1 MSSRGTIKAGTF
13 GGRQFR
19 QRQKATTA
27 TNIQREKTIKK
38 KMKGKASSYKIK
50 EGFGGD
56 FQAPPTTEF
65 RIAGIN
71 PGGATAGEGEYSDR
85 LPKRFQ
91 RAGYG
96 RERSSAAIRPGI
108 IQKASAVPLQYP
120 LGRGT
125 ATDGMSARARD
136 IQATINTMP
145 LMENLD
151 FKRQQREEQQ
161 LEEFGD
167 DAFDDDLD
175 AEMDAA
181 FAEMDDAEGGQEV
194 EAPTA
199 GEEVGE
205 IGEEAPD
212 YGTAGAGEGQAVDM
226 PDWMAEGD
234 AAQAGEY
241 EEGFMGDD
249 LDGLANDLIDMDV
262 GGGADMPDDLD
273 IDEMTAGLGS
283 VRVAP
288 RERPTRSLV
297 DELDFRKKARQ
308 QRSNDLSV
316 PAGELPPSQGQVQW
330 DQRILNQDPEWQAKY
345 GGTRPA
351 QGARSGVLYR
361 GLGPEPQEIKYP
373 SDRFQRD
380 RQGNIKYSGKT
391 TMQGTRPPM
400 LTDEAKAFEMGRT
413 MDLRPGHIGK
423 DVSANQPQ
431 LKDITRADKDGN
443 FKNFEGGASSK
454 KKPVMSADIKP
465 RSRQMEEKVGGEVVP
480 LQGPVRHPKTRQVL
494 REMMPG
500 DKVDKGRKNA
510 EGKMVGGDKK
520 DATYKKYKTGKNAT
534 GPPILEDKTFSSAGK
549 KYLPEE
555 KWGLEQKGMS
565 RDETGATDLTRDKVG
580 MQYNAPH
587 RDPFEGSRIVGK
599 EAGKRATRKREAE
612 TKRANFVKKER
623 EKNPDWLPQ
632 GYGGGFNYGA
642 GFADWDKDKKG
653 ADKSKHQALKS
664 NDKDY
669 QYDMSGVVMSGASGE
684 LDNPDISAEELE
696 ALRGYKPTP
705 YDSSRLV
712 PAFPGA
718 KDIFAPA
725 NRMRQGRSQPPK
737 SFTNPPMTNLQATSI
752 PNPTDKIYRPEP
764 VMTLTSGS
772 EIELGMEAMALG

>member
-38 KMKGKASSYKIK
+38 RMKGRATSIKIK
-50 EGFGGD
+50 EGFGGN
-56 FQAPPTTEF
+56 FAPYPTTE
-65 RIAGIN
+65 RALRDEDDIGQI
-71 PGGATAGEGEYSDR
+71 
-85 LPKRFQ
+85 Q
-91 RAGYG
+91 R
-96 RERSSAAIRPGI
+96 
-108 IQKASAVPLQYP
+108 ASAVPLQYP

-288 RERPTRSLV
+288 SQRTRPTRSLV
-297 DELDFRKKARQ
+297 DELDFRKRARQ

-316 PAGELPPSQGQVQW
+316 PAGELPPSQGQVNW
-330 DQRILNQDPEWQAKY
+330 DPRIAEQDPEWQRRY
-345 GGTRPA
+345 GGQEPKYA
-351 QGARSGVLYR
+351 LYR
-361 GLGPEPQEIKYP
+361 GLGPTPQEIKYP

-443 FKNFEGGASSK
+443 FKNFEGGASSRR
-454 KKPVMSADIKP
+454 KPVMSADIRP
-465 RSRQMEEKVGGEVVP
+465 STRPIMEGEEQ

-555 KWGLEQKGMS
+555 KWGLEQKGLS
-565 RDETGATDLTRDKVG
+565 RDETGATDLPRDKVG

-587 RDPFEGSRIVGK
+587 RDGFEGSRIVGK
-599 EAGKRATRKREAE
+599 EAGKRATRRREAE
-612 TKRANFVKKER
+612 TKRANFVKTER

-669 QYDMSGVVMSGASGE
+669 QYDMGGVVMSGASGE

-705 YDSSRLV
+705 IDSNRLV

-718 KDIFAPA
+718 QDIFAPA

-752 PNPTDKIYRPEP
+752 PNPTDRIYRPEP
-764 VMTLTSGS
+764 QMTLTSGS

>member
-1 MSSRGTIKAGTF
+1 
-13 GGRQFR
+13 
-19 QRQKATTA
+19 
-27 TNIQREKTIKK
+27 
-38 KMKGKASSYKIK
+38 MKGKASSYKIK
-50 EGFGGD
+50 EGFGGG

-167 DAFDDDLD
+167 DAFDDELD

-212 YGTAGAGEGQAVDM
+212 YGTAPVVPGQATDL

-273 IDEMTAGLGS
+273 IDELTAGLGS

-288 RERPTRSLV
+288 REKPTRSLV
-297 DELDFRKKARQ
+297 EELDFRKKARQ
-308 QRSNDLSV
+308 QRSDDLSV
-316 PAGELPPSQGQVQW
+316 PAGELPPSQGQVKW
-330 DQRILNQDPEWQAKY
+330 DPRIAEQDPEWQRRY
-345 GGTRPA
+345 GGQEPQYA
-351 QGARSGVLYR
+351 LHR
-361 GLGPEPQEIKYP
+361 GLGPRPQEIKYP

-380 RQGNIKYSGKT
+380 ARGNIKYSGKT
-391 TMQGTRPPM
+391 TMQGNRPPM

-431 LKDITRADKDGN
+431 LKDITRTDKDGK

-454 KKPVMSADIKP
+454 RKPVMPADIKP
-465 RSRQMEEKVGGEVVP
+465 SSRPIMEGEEQ

-534 GPPILEDKTFSSAGK
+534 GPVILEDKTFSSAGK
-549 KYLPEE
+549 KYNVEE
-555 KWGLEQKGMS
+555 KWGLDRKGMS
-565 RDETGATDLTRDKVG
+565 REEDNPAT
-580 MQYNAPH
+580 
-587 RDPFEGSRIVGK
+587 RDPFEGARIVGK
-599 EAGKRATRKREAE
+599 EAGKRATRRREAD
-612 TKRANFVKKER
+612 TKRANFVKKMRAE
-623 EKNPDWLPQ
+623 NPDWLPQ

-664 NDKDY
+664 QGGADY

-684 LDNPDISAEELE
+684 LDSPDISAEELE

-705 YDSSRLV
+705 IDSNRLV

-725 NRMRQGRSQPPK
+725 NTLRGGVSQPKRQKP
-737 SFTNPPMTNLQATSI
+737 SFTNPPMANLQATAEFQ
-752 PNPTDKIYRPEP
+752 PEP
-764 VMTLTSGS
+764 MQYTSGS
-772 EIELGMEAMALG
+772 EVEMGISDADIMRQFFRDQGEEPDEDFIRSQLT